1 MNVSSTGNVT
11 VISCSL
17 IFAGELTKPSTKD
30 TTKSSTSG
38 DSKEEEEVKKLL
50 EDESGKMID
59 QERSETGRVRSL
71 AARFILW

>member
-17 IFAGELTKPSTKD
+17 ERELTKPSTKD

-38 DSKEEEEVKKLL
+38 DSEEEEEVKKLL